1 MRDTTAD
8 VQTVHWVHT
17 GGWITVEN
25 NGTWPLSL
33 EWICTR
39 VHTLALLIF
48 VPCLPMLTS
57 GSPELVGF
65 RSHHSFGAMV
75 LTTTKSVPYSHFVS
89 AANMHF
95 VPDLAQSAFNLLA
108 MIAMLAASKKY
119 NFTQRGKI
127 IFSQCLVKGRWVKKS
142 PLPGWPQL
150 LIVSEEW

>member
-1 MRDTTAD
+1 MFKLCIEYIQGDELLWRTI
-8 VQTVHWVHT
+8 VPGHWASSESAPESTHLLY
-17 GGWITVEN
+17 W
-25 NGTWPLSL
+25 
-33 EWICTR
+33 
-39 VHTLALLIF
+39 ALF
-48 VPCLPMLTS
+48 PVYQCSP

>member
-1 MRDTTAD
+1 
-8 VQTVHWVHT
+8 
-17 GGWITVEN
+17 
-25 NGTWPLSL
+25 
-33 EWICTR
+33 
-39 VHTLALLIF
+39 
-48 VPCLPMLTS
+48 MLTS

-119 NFTQRGKI
+119 NFTQRQNYLQPVFGNGAMGKKI
-127 IFSQCLVKGRWVKKS
+127 TTAWLTTTSNCK
-142 PLPGWPQL
+142 
-150 LIVSEEW
+150 